1 MKTIQELC
9 VNVVAVE
16 NEKRVSE
23 KRIYNTEE
31 KKALATTF
39 NLLFVE
45 DELKEGLKFC
55 LEQMNNA
62 LDLSYDGAMAFGEK
76 CDWEPSKSMYFT
88 VTNIIMHCL
97 GMKTFKE
104 CQDNEWFEYMMTL
117 IEEYMI
123 PQNW

>member
-9 VNVVAVE
+9 VNVVVVE
-16 NEKRVSE
+16 NEKKAHGKVYS
-23 KRIYNTEE
+23 TEE
-31 KKALATTF
+31 KKALSTTF
-39 NLLFVE
+39 KLLFTK
-45 DELKEGLKFC
+45 DELREGFKFC

-62 LDLSYDGAMAFGEK
+62 WDLSYDGAVAFGEK
-76 CDWEPSKSMYFT
+76 CTWTPKDSVHYT
-88 VTNIIMHCL
+88 VTNIIMYCL

>member
-23 KRIYNTEE
+23 KRRYNTEE

-62 LDLSYDGAMAFGEK
+62 WGLSYDGAMAFGEK

-88 VTNIIMHCL
+88 VTNIIMNCL
-97 GMKTFKE
+97 GMKTFKQ
-104 CQDNEWFEYMMTL
+104 CHNNEWFEYMMQL